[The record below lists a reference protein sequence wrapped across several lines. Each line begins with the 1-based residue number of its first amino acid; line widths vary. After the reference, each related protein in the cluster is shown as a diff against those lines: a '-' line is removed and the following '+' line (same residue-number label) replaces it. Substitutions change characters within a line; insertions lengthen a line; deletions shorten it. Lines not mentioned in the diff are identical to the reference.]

1 MKPSWIFFKNHSDIL
16 TALLVDSLSQGGTAG
31 LVPLV
36 LTARLVVLVGEEA
49 PQRDTDV
56 GELQLG
62 AIIGNFRV

>member
-1 MKPSWIFFKNHSDIL
+1 M
-16 TALLVDSLSQGGTAG
+16 DSLSQGGTAG

-36 LTARLVVLVGEEA
+36 LTTCLVVLVGEEA

-62 AIIGNFRV
+62 EFVEILEFKTSQPPNPQC